1 MFAPREQ
8 SAKRPSQRRAARS
21 HLAARSPL
29 FSWNDQLE
37 SQAQSTSASMVRH
50 AHQPHS
56 GHERHPHLLPAQ
68 PDSSLHLPKEI
79 SQVVASPG
87 HALGTAERSFFEP
100 RFGFDF
106 GRVRIHTNE
115 EAAHSAKA
123 IRASAYTLGS
133 SVVFAKEKYV
143 PYTEA
148 GRVLLGHELAH
159 VVQQGIG
166 YAHGI
171 QRAPDDAGVADAGV
185 NPDAVTTTQ
194 AQPDVF
200 DPDANEAA
208 ARTQNPDLPQI
219 DRALKSPEEN
229 EQAAAATV
237 LEAFGGEDKLNEQ
250 FEQLPAEVIKTVDHY
265 GKTDKTAN
273 RVQFF
278 VRMRL
283 YFDSWAEIIAH
294 FKQIVEVKHDPVD
307 VFLHKDAADRLE
319 RALSVLK
326 QKRHPFPSI
335 SEGFSLRD
343 RHEGAIQSA
352 GLMTH
357 ALGYAFDVAAGENP
371 KIGFMKP
378 GETGRHDP
386 IQIAS
391 AIDPSGAH
399 MDMGASNPK
408 IIEAM
413 GKRTAG
419 DTSLSAAD
427 DKDPVAQK
435 YFELFAQQFQHM
447 QAGSLEFLTTISKDH
462 REKLLQLRKNYLDV
476 LRKIAAEKKKGKKGD
491 AILITALE
499 SERRQLLAAIPS
511 LATEWLTAIDKAI
524 AKTLAAHPGMDKLRS
539 PGDITKD
546 LKSAEKNLKT
556 GKQADV
562 QSHQLESKALAER
575 DTASQ
580 VVKLAE
586 QREHRAPGGADFKK
600 ALAATALAREN
611 LQKKLDVLV
620 DAMQDRFQKD
630 RELAAAQD
638 QREGLSAELKRS
650 SDPKL
655 KGAWDWIQS
664 LRELKHSLG
673 SPDLSTP
680 AGLKEY
686 EALTTGNL
694 GSRMEENPPLLR
706 LLDVGIFNPKGAFDL
721 EFFEEMAHSGF
732 WPGATWNFG
741 GADPM
746 HFELLEGRNRTR
758 SPGKVE
764 KNKTK

>member
-21 HLAARSPL
+21 HPAARSPL

-56 GHERHPHLLPAQ
+56 GNERHPQLLPAQ

-185 NPDAVTTTQ
+185 DPDAATATQ

-326 QKRHPFPSI
+326 QKNHPFPSI

-562 QSHQLESKALAER
+562 QSHRLESKALAER